1 MGMSTS
7 SSIACN
13 SHYLN
18 PVFFYSDSSSEIDQE
33 VVNELY
39 QWIEKL
45 VPSSDVQ
52 DITSELKDFLAI

>member
-7 SSIACN
+7 SIITCN

-18 PVFFYSDSSSEIDQE
+18 PKFFYSDSSSEIDQE

-39 QWIEKL
+39 Q
-45 VPSSDVQ
+45 
-52 DITSELKDFLAI
+52 